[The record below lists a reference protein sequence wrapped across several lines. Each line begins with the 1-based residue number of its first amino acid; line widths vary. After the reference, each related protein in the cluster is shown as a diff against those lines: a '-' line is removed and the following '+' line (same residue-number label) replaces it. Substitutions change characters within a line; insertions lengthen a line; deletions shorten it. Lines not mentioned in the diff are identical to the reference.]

1 MTTSLDVVVGGQFGS
16 EAKGRVAGALA
27 IRHGKIGRPVMGIRV
42 AGPNAGHVV
51 YDEIHRRWAM
61 RQVPVAF
68 VNPDAMLY
76 IAPGS
81 EVDHSVLMDEVYAL
95 EQAGFKIRERLLISP
110 EATFLEDKHV
120 AQEQDSDLVKR
131 LGSTA
136 KGIGAARADRIWRT
150 ARRVADIAKTMES
163 NGMMI
168 GDHDLN
174 TMFDNDKSHIAV
186 VLEGA
191 QGYGLGL
198 HAGHYPQ
205 CTSSDAR
212 AIDFLAMA
220 GISPW
225 ALKLSGPHDRRFR
238 IHLVIRPNPIRV
250 AGNSGELKGET
261 SWEALGLPEEHTT
274 VTQKVRR
281 VGEFDSEMVRAAVA
295 ANGHSH
301 VGLAFSMLDQ
311 VIPEVAR
318 FSDLR
323 QFNGL
328 SDHDFNAYRIWFDMV
343 EKMTGCDITSLGTSP
358 ETTVFV

>member
-1 MTTSLDVVVGGQFGS
+1 MNTSLDVVVGGQFGS

-27 IRHGKIGRPVMGIRV
+27 VKYGEQYIRTMGIRV

-51 YDEIHRRWAM
+51 FDQGRRYAM
-61 RQVPVAF
+61 RQIPVAF
-68 VNPDAMLY
+68 VNPEARLY

-81 EVDHSVLMDEVYAL
+81 EVDFDVLKAELNML
-95 EQAGFKIRERLLISP
+95 EADGYKIRERLLVSSQ
-110 EATFLEDKHV
+110 ATIITPAHIRFERN
-120 AQEQDSDLVKR
+120 SDLVQR

-136 KGIGAARADRIWRT
+136 KGIGAARADRIWRI
-150 ARRVADIAKTMES
+150 APIVKDAEAYLDGEMGVAV
-163 NGMMI
+163 

-174 TMFDNDKSHIAV
+174 TMFRNNKSGLAV

-225 ALKLSGPHDRRFR
+225 SLNLFGANDRRFR
-238 IHLVIRPNPIRV
+238 IHVVVRPNPIRV

-261 SWEALGLPEEHTT
+261 TWKDLGLPEEHTT

-281 VGEFDSEMVRAAVA
+281 VGEFDVDQVREAVA
-295 ANGHSH
+295 ANGHAH
-301 VGLAFSMLDQ
+301 VGIAFSMVDQ
-311 VIPEVAR
+311 IIPEVAGFKR
-318 FSDLR
+318 WRDVMGLPDD
-323 QFNGL
+323 QFAKFQQWQQNMNE
-328 SDHDFNAYRIWFDMV
+328 SI
-343 EKMTGCDITSLGTSP
+343 GCEITSLGTGPDS
-358 ETTVFV
+358 TIWL

>member
-1 MTTSLDVVVGGQFGS
+1 MSTSLDVVVGGQFGS

-27 IRHGKIGRPVMGIRV
+27 AKYGESHIRTMGIRV

-51 YDEIHRRWAM
+51 FDAGRRYAM
-61 RQVPVAF
+61 RQIPVAF

-81 EVDHSVLMDEVYAL
+81 EVDLEVLKAELNML
-95 EQAGFKIRERLLISP
+95 EADGYKIRERLLVSP
-110 EATFLEDKHV
+110 QATIITPANIVH
-120 AQEQDSDLVKR
+120 EQGSDLVAR

-150 ARRVADIAKTMES
+150 APIIKDAEAYLDAEMGVAVE
-163 NGMMI
+163 
-168 GDHDLN
+168 DHDLN
-174 TMFDNDKSHIAV
+174 TMFRNNKSGLAV

-225 ALKLSGPHDRRFR
+225 SLNLFGAYDRRFR
-238 IHLVIRPNPIRV
+238 IHVVVRPNPIRV

-261 SWEALGLPEEHTT
+261 SWEALGLPQEHTT

-281 VGEFDSEMVRAAVA
+281 VGEFDVDQVRAAVA
-295 ANGHSH
+295 ANGYAH
-301 VGLAFSMLDQ
+301 VGIAFSMVDQ
-311 VIPEVAR
+311 VIPEVAGFTR
-318 FSDLR
+318 WRDVMNLPDE
-323 QFNGL
+323 QFAKFQAWQKEMND
-328 SDHDFNAYRIWFDMV
+328 SI
-343 EKMTGCDITSLGTSP
+343 GCEITSLGTGP
-358 ETTVFV
+358 ESTIFL